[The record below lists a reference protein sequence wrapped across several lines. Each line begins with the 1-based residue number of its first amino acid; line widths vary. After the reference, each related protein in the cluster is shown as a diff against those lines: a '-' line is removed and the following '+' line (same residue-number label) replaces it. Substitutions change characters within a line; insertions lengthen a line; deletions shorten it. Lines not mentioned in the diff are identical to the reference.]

1 MQADAGAHLG
11 VDARVVHGE
20 DQSHEVA
27 IQALVVHL
35 RPEIHG
41 GRPDGDPWVRVIPAD
56 DLHPLAAGL
65 VANFLG
71 EVHSFDELI
80 GAEQDHCSRLV
91 EDSSEG
97 EAAF

>member
-35 RPEIHG
+35 RPEIDG

-56 DLHPLAAGL
+56 DLDPLAAGL

-80 GAEQDHCSRLV
+80 GTEQDHCSRLV

>member
-35 RPEIHG
+35 GPEI
-41 GRPDGDPWVRVIPAD
+41 DG
-56 DLHPLAAGL
+56 
-65 VANFLG
+65 
-71 EVHSFDELI
+71 
-80 GAEQDHCSRLV
+80 
-91 EDSSEG
+91 
-97 EAAF
+97 